1 MKRALDYNVDI
12 QTKQVVKQLDEKNK
26 FSFKTHG
33 TWSKRNAEFIRYQE
47 VIDDATVK
55 VTIKIEQ
62 SGAKIIR
69 KGDINMNLHLY
80 H

>member
-1 MKRALDYNVDI
+1 MFCLYVHIVVQCSFHPNLIKIRVKRALDYNVDI

-47 VIDDATVK
+47 VIDDATV
-55 VTIKIEQ
+55 T
-62 SGAKIIR
+62 
-69 KGDINMNLHLY
+69 Y
-80 H
+80 